1 MKKWFE
7 IKAQKIG
14 GDSGAEPMRAEGWDG
29 SAQSDVYLVS
39 IHDEIGMWGITAK
52 EFLDEFMLIPAG
64 AKIEL
69 SINSIG
75 GSVFDGLA
83 IYHAIKS
90 RSADVTAHVVGYA
103 CSIATIIL
111 MGAGKILMPK
121 NAYLMIHGI
130 SGGVWGTH
138 DEMQDYVDTVAKL
151 NGTMRSIYV
160 QRTGADEAVVDG
172 WMSKDTYFD
181 GADAMAAALVD
192 EVSDEIKMA
201 ACGSVDL
208 LARFNTAPE
217 SFKAMFSAEGVVAPV
232 EPTESIVSDDTPA
245 ENLSDDAQARL
256 QAVQAC
262 LTANEPKLAQVVAS
276 ADFDLSGLS
285 ARLERAAG
293 IRALAAVGHYPQ
305 DKTDELITSD
315 ATIASAQSVI
325 TQFVQ
330 SASPVISGV
339 QVDGNEYRL
348 PSASAQKTDAQ
359 AVDTAKVYAQRK
371 QSQRK

>member
-7 IKAQKIG
+7 IKAQNS
-14 GDSGAEPMRAEGWDG
+14 SGSAAGPVRAEGWDG
-29 SAQSDVYLVS
+29 SAQSDVYIVS

-111 MGAGKILMPK
+111 MGAGKIVMPK
-121 NAYLMIHGI
+121 NAYLMVHGI

-151 NGTMRSIYV
+151 NGTMRSIYM
-160 QRTGADEAVVDG
+160 QRTGADEATVDG

-181 GADAMAAALVD
+181 GSDALVAALVD

-217 SFKAMFSAEGVVAPV
+217 SFKAMFSAEAGVIASV
-232 EPTESIVSDDTPA
+232 EQTESAPAKSPSDDV
-245 ENLSDDAQARL
+245 QARL

-262 LTANEPKLAQVVAS
+262 LTANEPKLAQMVVS
-276 ADFDLSGLS
+276 ADFDLSSLS

-330 SASPVISGV
+330 SASPVINGV
-339 QVDGNEYRL
+339 QVDGKEYRL

-359 AVDTAKVYAQRK
+359 AIDTAKVYASRQLSK